1 MNANSSQ
8 SGVAGTWRRCGHKA
22 YATLAPRA
30 YSVILFGA
38 LFCNMAVKFF
48 HAARYGLLYEYP
60 SWICTDVAVLLAI
73 EVSLAVLCYRWPTK
87 RMLRGTTIFAA
98 VVCTWSVMNAAWLI
112 RTGTQIL
119 PMEMLPLMRDPIN
132 VLAMVFKNFAAR
144 PGAAAVLLI
153 PSGVALAFLFSVLAK
168 PHPPNYNRRRFR
180 AKVAVSLAISTVAII
195 SHTAVSSLG
204 SAHIVAAGLRSNCQS
219 RAVLAFVLPQYRYLA
234 RADFSNATR
243 ELPRDDDLPVRLK
256 PQWIN
261 HNVVIVV
268 LEGVQYDCTSLAG
281 QQGGIAP
288 QMSVRPGGLTP
299 YLATVA
305 DEGVSF
311 TNARSVVTHT
321 TKALFALL
329 TGRTPSASQ
338 DIAETV
344 PMDRPYASLATILKQ
359 GLGFRTAFFQSA
371 KGTFESR
378 PGLVHNLGFD
388 KFWSREKLNDPNQ
401 FLGYLGCDEFALL
414 EPVTNWVQSEDRPF
428 LLVVLCSATHDPYEV
443 PQWFEPKADTLVGC
457 YQQTVSYTDRFIAA
471 LDVELANLNLTND
484 TIFCVVGDHGE
495 GFSEH
500 RIMGHERFAFEE
512 VLRVAMCLRAPF
524 LVKPGTRITEP
535 VGSVDLTPTI
545 LGLLGFDIG
554 LMDFDGVNALEPIP
568 ENRRVYF
575 SGWMQ
580 QGPVGFIQGDRKF
593 VYDPQHGK
601 VTLYRLGADP
611 LELAGLDLPQGEAER
626 LSGEIIEWRRNTIFR
641 LDDDAE
647 GHTVLFDSWLCKWN
661 GRRSTVKYEQ
671 GK

>member
-1 MNANSSQ
+1 MKVSPSQ
-8 SGVAGTWRRCGHKA
+8 SGVAGTWRRYGQKA
-22 YATLAPRA
+22 YAALAPRA
-30 YSVILFGA
+30 YSVVLFAA

-48 HAARYGLLYEYP
+48 HGARYGLLHEYP

-73 EVSLAVLCYRWPTK
+73 EVALALLCYRWPTK

-98 VVCTWSVMNAAWLI
+98 MVCTWSVMNAAWLI

-119 PMEMLPLMRDPIN
+119 PMDMFPLIRDPIN

-144 PGAAAVLLI
+144 PGAAAVLLV
-153 PSGVALAFLFSVLAK
+153 PSGVALAFLFSVLAR

-180 AKVAVSLAISTVAII
+180 ARVTVSLAIGTVAII

-234 RADFSNATR
+234 RDDFSNATR
-243 ELPRDDDLPVRLK
+243 ELPREGNLPVRLK
-256 PQWIN
+256 PQSIN

-281 QQGGIAP
+281 QQGGVAP

-299 YLATVA
+299 YLATLA

-311 TNARSVVTHT
+311 TNARSVLTHT
-321 TKALFALL
+321 TKALFGML
-329 TGRTPSASQ
+329 TGRRPSASQ

-344 PMDRPYASLATILKQ
+344 PMDKPYASLATILEQ

-388 KFWSREKLNDPNQ
+388 KFSAREDLNDPNRYV
-401 FLGYLGCDEFALL
+401 GYLGCDEFALL
-414 EPVTNWVQSEDRPF
+414 EPVTDWIQSEDKPF
-428 LLVVLCSATHDPYEV
+428 LLVVLCSVTHDPYEV

-457 YQQTVSYTDRFIAA
+457 YQQTIAYTDRFIGA
-471 LDVELANLNLTND
+471 LDAELANLNLTDD

-500 RIMGHERFAFEE
+500 RIMGHERFVFEE
-512 VLRVAMCLRAPF
+512 VLRVAMCMRAPS
-524 LVKPGTRITEP
+524 LVEPGTRVTGP
-535 VGSVDLTPTI
+535 VSSMDLTPTI
-545 LGLLGFDIG
+545 LGLLGFDLDPMG
-554 LMDFDGVNALEPIP
+554 FDGVNALEPLP
-568 ENRRVYF
+568 EDRRIYF

-580 QGPVGFIQGDRKF
+580 QGPVGFVRGDSKYI
-593 VYDPQHGK
+593 YDPEHNR
-601 VTLYRLGADP
+601 VMLYRLGADP
-611 LELAGLDLPQGEAER
+611 LELRGLELPEGEAEK

-641 LDDDAE
+641 LDDDAD
-647 GHTVLFDSWLCKWN
+647 GHTPLFDSWLCKWN